1 MEIINIILPVFLI
14 IGLGYLLRIT
24 RFLNDDTN
32 NALSRLVF
40 YVAAPALLFH
50 GASQT
55 PLRESVNLQVLF
67 LIAGVTLAVGSAVY
81 IAAART
87 APSRRGVFA
96 QGSHR
101 SNMVFVGLPI
111 ITNAYGDSVL
121 GPAAVLIG
129 FMVVWYNFLAVLF
142 LTLPHQQLSAK
153 DPKAWNGSLKKMIMN
168 PLIIG
173 CVGGIAASALGVS
186 VPVTLSRSL
195 DLVGRTALPLA
206 LISVGAGLEFGKLR
220 AEIAGSAL
228 VSLIK
233 LIVYPALVY
242 AGLSMLHFKGADL
255 EVPVLL
261 MASPAAVVSYI
272 MAREMNGDERLAG
285 AIVIGSTTAS
295 IVTLS
300 AWLVLF
306 RMLQG

>member
-14 IGLGYLLRIT
+14 VGLGFLLRAVGFISEGA
-24 RFLNDDTN
+24 NHS
-32 NALSRLVF
+32 LSRLVF

-50 GASQT
+50 GTSQT
-55 PLRESVNLQVLF
+55 PLQRSVNFPVLL
-67 LIAGVTLAVGSAVY
+67 LIAAVTVVVGFSVY
-81 IAAART
+81 IAGARSS
-87 APSRRGVFA
+87 PQRRGVLA

-129 FMVVWYNFLAVLF
+129 FLVVWYNFLAVLF
-142 LTLPHQQLSAK
+142 LVLPHQLSSARS
-153 DPKAWNGSLKKMIMN
+153 PKIWLSTAMKMILN
-168 PLIIG
+168 PLVIG
-173 CVGGIAASALGVS
+173 CLGGMLVSAAGLR
-186 VPVTLSRSL
+186 VPVSFVQAL
-195 DLVGRTALPLA
+195 DLVGKTALPLA

-220 AEIAGSAL
+220 AEMAASAMI
-228 VSLIK
+228 SAMK

-242 AGLSMLHFKGADL
+242 AGLLVMNYEGVDL

-261 MASPAAVVSYI
+261 MATPTAVVSYI
-272 MAREMNGDERLAG
+272 MAKEMNGDERLAG

-295 IVTLS
+295 ILTIS
-300 AWLVLF
+300 AWLILF
-306 RMLQG
+306 RFV

>member
-14 IGLGYLLRIT
+14 IGLGYVLRT
-24 RFLNDDTN
+24 AKFLQEDVN

-50 GASQT
+50 STSQT
-55 PLRESVNLQVLF
+55 PLQRSVNVQLLL
-67 LIAGVTLAVGSAVY
+67 LIAAVTFVIGFAVY
-81 IAAART
+81 IAGARST
-87 APSRRGVFA
+87 PARRGVLA

-111 ITNAYGDSVL
+111 IANAYGDSVL

-129 FMVVWYNFLAVLF
+129 FMVIWYNLLAVLF
-142 LTLPHQQLSAK
+142 LTLPHQQTSANL
-153 DPKAWNGSLKKMIMN
+153 PSVWLGTAVKMAKN

-173 CVGGIAASALGVS
+173 CVGGMIVSAAGIGMPDALGKA
-186 VPVTLSRSL
+186 LG
-195 DLVGRTALPLA
+195 LVGRTALPLA

-220 AEIAGSAL
+220 AEMAGS
-228 VSLIK
+228 VSASIMK

-242 AGLSMLHFKGADL
+242 AGLSMLNFEGVDL

-261 MASPAAVVSYI
+261 MASPTAVVSYI
-272 MAREMNGDERLAG
+272 MAKEMKGDERLAG
-285 AIVIGSTTAS
+285 AIIIATTTAS
-295 IVTLS
+295 MLTIS

-306 RMLQG
+306 RFV

>member
-1 MEIINIILPVFLI
+1 MEIINVILPVFLV
-14 IGLGYLLRIT
+14 IGLGYLLRAS
-24 RFLNDDTN
+24 RFLNDDSNT
-32 NALSRLVF
+32 ALSRIVF

-55 PLRESVNLQVLF
+55 PLRQSVNLQVLL
-67 LIAGVTLAVGSAVY
+67 LIAAVTFAVGFAVY

-87 APSRRGVFA
+87 SPRRRGVFA

-121 GPAAVLIG
+121 GPAAVIIG
-129 FMVVWYNFLAVLF
+129 FMVVWYNLLAVLF
-142 LTLPHQQLSAK
+142 LTLPHQQLSAR
-153 DPKAWNGSLKKMIMN
+153 DPKAWRDSVKKMFMN

-173 CVGGIAASALGVS
+173 CVGGIVVSAIGFS
-186 VPVTLSRSL
+186 VPVTLARAL

-220 AEIAGSAL
+220 AEMAGAAL

-242 AGLSMLHFKGADL
+242 AGLVLLHVEGADR

-261 MASPAAVVSYI
+261 MASPTAVVSYI

-285 AIVIGSTTAS
+285 AIVIGSTTVS
-295 IVTLS
+295 IATIS
-300 AWLVLF
+300 AWLILF
-306 RMLQG
+306 RLL